1 MKIPLGR
8 PYLRNEI
15 ILKEIEKTLNTK
27 WISNGPTITE
37 FENQIKKYNNDPEGR
52 YIAVSNGS
60 VAIELALLYLNE
72 GKFYKADDE
81 VITTSWSWVA
91 TGFSVPRVGAKPVW
105 CDVNKY
111 GVPFADDI
119 ESRITK
125 KTKAIIIVH
134 QMGIPCDMDKI
145 NAIGEKYKIP
155 IIEDAACAIGSE
167 YKGVRI
173 GKSKNIVTY
182 SFQARKVLTTG
193 EGGMIVVR
201 DEDAEQWLKSFR
213 AFGTNTPPY
222 LRDRSDKL
230 VIEYFDK
237 LGGNY
242 KMSDINAA
250 VGIAHLK
257 YVDEEIEMRKN
268 AAEYYDLVIK
278 AFNEKYG
285 GIFIGNAIPEYCTRY
300 NWQNYHVILD
310 KKKYFR
316 DDIIKYLKANGVGC
330 KWDIQAIHLEPILRS
345 KKEEKLNGTAVFH
358 NNGLW
363 LPFFAEITR
372 EEQDYVLR
380 VLEEVLSAYIL
391 NQ

>member
-111 GVPFADDI
+111 GVPFAGDI